1 LATITMK
8 ELLEAG
14 VHFGHQT
21 KRWNPKMKEYIFGE
35 RNGIYIIDLQKTL
48 KMFKEASKFV
58 QELAADGKIVL
69 FVGTKRQAQD
79 AIAEEATKCGGFY
92 INQRWLGGLL
102 TNWVTVQKS
111 VKRLKELDEMATDG
125 RYELLPKKEVIKL
138 ERERKHLQAN
148 LAGIKNMSRL
158 PDAVFVIDSNK
169 EQIAVREARKLGIP
183 VVAVVDTNCDPSE
196 VDYVIPGND
205 DALRAIRLFTSKI
218 SESIAEGAQ
227 LMTDKQVADMT
238 AATEQAQAREL
249 QQAED
254 AAAALEIRAQ
264 EAAAASDLADIGENI
279 SMEEVLGP
287 GTHKKPVANEDG
299 ETPIKVESQTV

>member
-1 LATITMK
+1 MANITMK

-21 KRWNPKMKEYIFGE
+21 KRWNPKMKEFIFGE

-48 KMFKEASKFV
+48 KMFKDASKFIAD
-58 QELAADGKIVL
+58 LAADGKYIL

-79 AIAEEATKCGGFY
+79 AIAEEAQRCGSFY
-92 INQRWLGGLL
+92 VNQRWLGGLL

-148 LAGIKNMSRL
+148 LAGIKNMNRL

-183 VVAVVDTNCDPSE
+183 VVAVVDTNCDPTE
-196 VDYVIPGND
+196 VDYVLPGND
-205 DALRAIRLFTSKI
+205 DALRAIRLFASKMAD
-218 SESIAEGAQ
+218 SVAEGAQ
-227 LMTDKQVADMT
+227 LMGDKQAADLAAGIASAQAEQ
-238 AATEQAQAREL
+238 AATEAPVEGAV
-249 QQAED
+249 D
-254 AAAALEIRAQ
+254 ASGAAP
-264 EAAAASDLADIGENI
+264 SDEEI
-279 SMEEVLGP
+279 SMEDVLGA
-287 GTHKKPVANEDG
+287 GTRKRAAVVDEDTSDVTHVG
-299 ETPIKVESQTV
+299 SHSY

>member
-21 KRWNPKMKEYIFGE
+21 KRWNPKMKEFIFGE

-48 KMFKEASKFV
+48 KMFKDASKFV
-58 QELAADGKIVL
+58 QDSAAAGKLIL

-79 AIAEEATKCGGFY
+79 AIAEEAQRCGMFHV
-92 INQRWLGGLL
+92 NQRWLGGLL
-102 TNWVTVQKS
+102 TNWVTVQRS
-111 VKRLKELDEMATDG
+111 VKRLKELDEMAVDG

-148 LAGIKNMSRL
+148 LAGIKNMNRL
-158 PDAVFVIDSNK
+158 PDLIFVIDSNK

-205 DALRAIRLFTSKI
+205 DALRAIRLFTAKI
-218 SESIAEGAQ
+218 ADSVIEGAQ
-227 LMTDKQVADMT
+227 AASDKQTVEISAAVAQGEAE
-238 AATEQAQAREL
+238 AAPA
-249 QQAED
+249 
-254 AAAALEIRAQ
+254 
-264 EAAAASDLADIGENI
+264 EAAASSAADGDNV
-279 SMEEVLGP
+279 SMEDVLGTSARKRP
-287 GTHKKPVANEDG
+287 AKEDA
-299 ETPIKVESQTV
+299 EEVPQVESQTF

>member
-1 LATITMK
+1 MANITMK

-21 KRWNPKMKEYIFGE
+21 KRWNPRMKEFIFGE

-58 QELAADGKIVL
+58 QELAAAGRVIL

-79 AIAEEATKCGGFY
+79 AIAEEAQRCSMFY
-92 INQRWLGGLL
+92 VNQRWLGGLL

-125 RYELLPKKEVIKL
+125 RYDLLPKKEVIKL

-158 PDAVFVIDSNK
+158 PDAIFVIDSNK

-218 SESIAEGAQ
+218 AESIAEGVN
-227 LMTDKQVADMT
+227 LIGDKQMAELQAMASPEAPVEAEGAEALAEEAPAPT
-238 AATEQAQAREL
+238 AEAAEEIRMEDVLGAGTRKRPSVATEDLDEL
-249 QQAED
+249 QAET
-254 AAAALEIRAQ
+254 RRF
-264 EAAAASDLADIGENI
+264 
-279 SMEEVLGP
+279 
-287 GTHKKPVANEDG
+287 
-299 ETPIKVESQTV
+299 

>member
-1 LATITMK
+1 
-8 ELLEAG
+8 
-14 VHFGHQT
+14 
-21 KRWNPKMKEYIFGE
+21 
-35 RNGIYIIDLQKTL
+35 
-48 KMFKEASKFV
+48 
-58 QELAADGKIVL
+58 
-69 FVGTKRQAQD
+69 
-79 AIAEEATKCGGFY
+79 
-92 INQRWLGGLL
+92 
-102 TNWVTVQKS
+102 
-111 VKRLKELDEMATDG
+111 
-125 RYELLPKKEVIKL
+125 VIKL

-218 SESIAEGAQ
+218 SESIAEGSQ
-227 LMTDKQVADMT
+227 LMSDKQVADMT
-238 AATEQAQAREL
+238 AATEQAQAREA

-254 AAAALEIRAQ
+254 AAAALEVRAQ
-264 EAAAASDLADIGENI
+264 EAAAASDLEDIGENI

-299 ETPIKVESQTV
+299 EVPIKVESQTV

>member
-1 LATITMK
+1 MK

-21 KRWNPKMKEYIFGE
+21 KRWNPRMKEYIFGE

-48 KMFKEASKFV
+48 KMFKEASKYV
-58 QELAADGKIVL
+58 TELTGQGKVIL

-79 AIAEEATKCGGFY
+79 AIAEEANRCGMFY

-102 TNWVTVQKS
+102 TNWITVQKS
-111 VKRLKELDEMATDG
+111 VKRLQELDEMATDG
-125 RYELLPKKEVIKL
+125 RYELLTKKEVIKL

-148 LAGIKNMSRL
+148 LAGIKNMKRL
-158 PDAVFVIDSNK
+158 PDALFIVDSNNDA
-169 EQIAVREARKLGIP
+169 IAVNEARKLGIP
-183 VVAVVDTNCDPSE
+183 VVAVVDTNCDPTV

-218 SESIAEGAQ
+218 SDSIAEGAQ

-238 AATEQAQAREL
+238 AATEQAQAREM
-249 QQAED
+249 QAAEN
-254 AAAALEIRAQ
+254 AAAALELRAQ

-287 GTHKKPVANEDG
+287 GTHKKPVANE
-299 ETPIKVESQTV
+299 EAEVPKVESQTV